1 MVPVLHLPE
10 IVRRGARTE
19 RMSRYAQPSRGA
31 APMAPQDISK
41 DGSEIFVGLVPTDT
55 SASFD
60 GGAVVVD
67 PRCAVLFY
75 GNAWNTD
82 TVSPDA
88 YTLLLKF
95 ASIINGSP
103 YLSALKG
110 YGVGSGVVLTGES
123 RIIDKDPPNPFSPDD
138 GADVVSGAIAGYFS
152 KLDPREQPNM
162 YSVILPPGVAFRS
175 DESGDNGYHTNTD
188 GNYYAVVLNGPVDQI
203 TTTFTHEFVETATD
217 PNGDGWQVNPRN
229 DSSWNEICDICEK
242 APLTY
247 IGGVAVAAYFASY
260 VGGQACLIPLPPVPP
275 APPPTLPDG
284 DWLITN
290 ASFRSSSGI
299 DYIYAIGGPIED
311 QVWTLTVDDA
321 IARMQSG
328 ALSFH
333 TVSPIDGSIA
343 EVRIGHSLVA
353 SFLTTAA
360 DHTET
365 NNLDYLAAHYPL
377 PEEPV
382 YWQTRARRATA
393 RVGSAKSLEHGGRS

>member
-10 IVRRGARTE
+10 IVRRGTRTE
-19 RMSRYAQPSRGA
+19 RMSRYAQPSRA
-31 APMAPQDISK
+31 APPIAPQDISK

-55 SASFD
+55 SVSFD

-75 GNAWNTD
+75 GSAWNTD

-88 YTLLLKF
+88 YTLL
-95 ASIINGSP
+95 
-103 YLSALKG
+103 KG
-110 YGVGSGVVLTGES
+110 FGVGSGAVLTGES
-123 RIIDKDPPNPFSPDD
+123 RIIANDPPNPFSPDD
-138 GADVVSGAIAGYFS
+138 GADVVSSAIDGYFS

-175 DESGDNGYHTNTD
+175 DEAADSGYHTNTD
-188 GNYYAVVLNGPVDQI
+188 GNYYAVVLNGSIDQM
-203 TTTFTHEFVETATD
+203 TNTFTHEFVETATD
-217 PNGDGWQVNPRN
+217 PNGDGWQVNPRS
-229 DSSWNEICDICEK
+229 DGPWNEICDICES
-242 APLTY
+242 APITY

-290 ASFRSSSGI
+290 ASLRSSSGI
-299 DYIYAIGGPIED
+299 DYIYAIGGPIEE

-321 IARMQSG
+321 IPRMQSG

-333 TVSPIDGSIA
+333 TVSPVDGSIA
-343 EVRIGHSLVA
+343 AVRIGRSLVA

-365 NNLDYLAAHYPL
+365 NNLDYIAAHYPL

-382 YWQTRARRATA
+382 YWQ
-393 RVGSAKSLEHGGRS
+393 